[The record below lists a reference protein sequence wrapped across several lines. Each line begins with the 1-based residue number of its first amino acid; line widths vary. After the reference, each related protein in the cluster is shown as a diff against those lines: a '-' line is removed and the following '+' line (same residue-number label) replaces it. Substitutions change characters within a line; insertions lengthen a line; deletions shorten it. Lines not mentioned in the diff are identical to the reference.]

1 MDRSSPDPDPALAV
15 GDDLKSAA
23 DHPIDPTPRA
33 DPPGGHPPNPADG
46 SYTAHNTPP
55 PLAFFIYDD
64 IFAILKRTPL
74 YFLESRFLHE
84 Y

>member
-1 MDRSSPDPDPALAV
+1 MSVL
-15 GDDLKSAA
+15 
-23 DHPIDPTPRA
+23 TPGA
-33 DPPGGHPPNPADG
+33 KIV
-46 SYTAHNTPP
+46 STP

>member
-46 SYTAHNTPP
+46 SYTAHNT
-55 PLAFFIYDD
+55 LICTVNTQ
-64 IFAILKRTPL
+64 ILKYLTNL
-74 YFLESRFLHE
+74 VKYDLMAMGESSLLI
-84 Y
+84 

>member
-1 MDRSSPDPDPALAV
+1 MDRSSPDLDPALAV

-46 SYTAHNTPP
+46 SYTARSTLICTVNTQ
-55 PLAFFIYDD
+55 
-64 IFAILKRTPL
+64 ILKYLTNL
-74 YFLESRFLHE
+74 VKYDLMAMGESSLLI
-84 Y
+84 

>member
-1 MDRSSPDPDPALAV
+1 MGRSSPDPDPALAV

-46 SYTAHNTPP
+46 SYTAHNT
-55 PLAFFIYDD
+55 LICTVNTQ
-64 IFAILKRTPL
+64 ILKYLTNLVKYDLMPMG
-74 YFLESRFLHE
+74 ESSLLI
-84 Y
+84 

>member
-1 MDRSSPDPDPALAV
+1 MSVL
-15 GDDLKSAA
+15 
-23 DHPIDPTPRA
+23 TPGA
-33 DPPGGHPPNPADG
+33 KIG
-46 SYTAHNTPP
+46 STPPP